1 MKKIFTYLFVIDN
14 HNFNTFAKNI
24 FTMKT
29 RGLLAFLLITTALFT
44 TSCCSNNEK
53 EAPKTAKNV
62 IVLIGDGMGTAQVY
76 SLLLTSHEK
85 TAFERFPY
93 SGFSITKSA
102 SNEITDSAA
111 GGTAI
116 AIGKKTNNGVVG
128 MDPDSIPM
136 PSMLDL
142 FAEQGKKTGVVVTC
156 SVTHA
161 TPADFLAHNITRSDN
176 EGIALE
182 ISEKE
187 GLDVL
192 FGGGKKYFTERKD
205 SIDLINKMW
214 EKGWNIYDSLPQIED
229 NNARTMVLTCR
240 KHMKKAPDRGD
251 FLPKATVK
259 AIEMLD
265 NEKGFFLMVEGSQ
278 IDFACHD
285 NDSTTLVEEMIDFNN
300 TLNVV
305 LDYAEK
311 DGNTLVVVT
320 ADHETGGLS
329 LIDPDG
335 KYTRTDFNFSTGSH
349 SAVFVPVFA
358 FGPGA
363 ERFSGIMDNTEIISK
378 IMEIAK

>member
-1 MKKIFTYLFVIDN
+1 
-14 HNFNTFAKNI
+14 
-24 FTMKT
+24 MKT
-29 RGLLAFLLITTALFT
+29 RNFFSVLLIVTALFST
-44 TSCCSNNEK
+44 FSCSNKEN

-62 IVLIGDGMGTAQVY
+62 IVMIGDGMGPAQVY
-76 SLLLTSHEK
+76 SLILNSQDK

-116 AIGKKTNNGVVG
+116 AVGKKTKNGEVG
-128 MDPDSIPM
+128 MDPDSIAV
-136 PSMLDL
+136 PSMLEL

-161 TPADFLAHNITRSDN
+161 TPADFIAHNINRGN
-176 EGIALE
+176 NAEIALE
-182 ISEKE
+182 ISDKE

-205 SIDLINKMW
+205 SLDLLSKMW
-214 EKGWNIYDSLPQIED
+214 EKGWNVYDSLEQIED
-229 NNARTMVLTCR
+229 NNARTMVLTCK
-240 KHMKKAPDRGD
+240 KHMVKAPERGD
-251 FLPKATVK
+251 FLPKATAK

-265 NEKGFFLMVEGSQ
+265 NENGFFLMVEGSQ

-285 NDSTTLVEEMIDFNN
+285 NDSATMVEEMIDFNKAV
-300 TLNVV
+300 NVA
-305 LDYAEK
+305 LDFAER

-320 ADHETGGLS
+320 ADHETGGLTI
-329 LIDPDG
+329 IDPEG
-335 KYTRTDFNFSTGSH
+335 KYTRTDFKWTTKSH
-349 SAVFVPVFA
+349 SAVFVPVFS

-363 ERFSGIMDNTEIISK
+363 EKFSGIMDNTEIISK
-378 IMEIAK
+378 IMEVAK